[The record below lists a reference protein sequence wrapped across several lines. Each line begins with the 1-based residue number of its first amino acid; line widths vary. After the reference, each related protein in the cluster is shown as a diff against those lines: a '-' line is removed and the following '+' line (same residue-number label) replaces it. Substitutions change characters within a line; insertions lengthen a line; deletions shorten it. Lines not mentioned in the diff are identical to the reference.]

1 MDRYKTKKLKQT
13 AILVLSILV
22 LIVVIILGEKG
33 II

>member
-1 MDRYKTKKLKQT
+1 MKRYTRKKLNQT
-13 AILVLSILV
+13 AILIISIIV

>member
-1 MDRYKTKKLKQT
+1 MRRYTQKKLNQT
-13 AILVLSILV
+13 AILIISIIV